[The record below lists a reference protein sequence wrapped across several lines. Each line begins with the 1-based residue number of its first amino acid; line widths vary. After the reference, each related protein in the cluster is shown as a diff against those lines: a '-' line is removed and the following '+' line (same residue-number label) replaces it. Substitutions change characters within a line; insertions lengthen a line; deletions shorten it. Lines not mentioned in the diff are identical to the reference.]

1 MEIGE
6 KLKNSR
12 MNAGMTQEQIAE
24 QINVSRQTISNWE
37 NGKSLPDVISLMKI
51 SDLYQISLDD
61 LLKGD
66 SKMMEKIEKD
76 TDTVK
81 SNQTMLKVGWAM
93 FVISFVFSIWNNNG
107 GNFAGDN
114 PVLQFISA
122 ALPWVLLG
130 LGVAFVGT
138 ANANNKKKD

>member
-1 MEIGE
+1 
-6 KLKNSR
+6 
-12 MNAGMTQEQIAE
+12 
-24 QINVSRQTISNWE
+24 
-37 NGKSLPDVISLMKI
+37 
-51 SDLYQISLDD
+51 
-61 LLKGD
+61 
-66 SKMMEKIEKD
+66 MMEKIEKD

-81 SNQTMLKVGWAM
+81 SNQTMMKVGWTL
-93 FVISFVFSIWNNNG
+93 FVISFVFSIWNDNG

-138 ANANNKKKD
+138 VNANKKKN